1 MIMQTT
7 KLATTRCC
15 ERVSYP
21 IYGDTLPQS
30 ANASLRVKKSDKVTM
45 EDQLSALEHDRPR
58 AIDKA
63 MLYRTKDII

>member
-7 KLATTRCC
+7 KPAMTRWN

-30 ANASLRVKKSDKVTM
+30 ANASLESEKVW
-45 EDQLSALEHDRPR
+45 
-58 AIDKA
+58 
-63 MLYRTKDII
+63 